1 MRHSKERHFDIVL
14 LKPGDRIGSR
24 PSLLPARSSPP
35 RHESTPHVGYPS
47 RVPVSAPISPQRQPG
62 ILSVSLISAAVVS
75 AAGLLKFW
83 YLYLDDLARD
93 RPGTFAQRALEEGT
107 GWLAATVLIPAIVW
121 ASRRFRFGE
130 HPWWRLAPIHLGFAI
145 MLSIAHTTLMAVS
158 RAIVFPLVGMGSY
171 DYGAMRWRYPME
183 FSNFVVIYAIFVG
196 ALNLFDYYRELRN
209 RQIVAAELEAR
220 LAQTQLQNLQLQLQP
235 HFLFNTLNTISSVM
249 YEDIARADA
258 MLAQL
263 SDLLRRTLR
272 RPDAQQVPLEEEIE
286 TVRMYLRI
294 MQERFGEDLRVEVA
308 MDPDVAQMLVPQL
321 LLQPLVENSIRHA
334 AGKTPLE
341 VTVRAARSQGE
352 LLLRV
357 SDNGPGLQGAI
368 IEKGIGLTN
377 TAERLAALYGERHQ
391 LSFDNGPDGGLTVSV
406 RIPLQAA
413 TA

>member
-1 MRHSKERHFDIVL
+1 MPI
-14 LKPGDRIGSR
+14 
-24 PSLLPARSSPP
+24 PAP
-35 RHESTPHVGYPS
+35 
-47 RVPVSAPISPQRQPG
+47 RQPS
-62 ILSVSLISAAVVS
+62 ILSVSLISVAVLF

-93 RPGTFAQRALEEGT
+93 RSGTFAHRALEEGT
-107 GWLAATVLIPAIVW
+107 GLFAATVLIPAIVW

-130 HPWWRLAPIHLGFAI
+130 DRWWRIAPPHLGVAI
-145 MLSIAHTTLMAVS
+145 VLSIAHTTLMGVS

-171 DYGAMRWRYPME
+171 DYGVMRWRYPME
-183 FSNFVVIYAIFVG
+183 FSNFVVMYAIFVG

-209 RQIVAAELEAR
+209 RQIAAAELETR
-220 LAQTQLQNLQLQLQP
+220 LTQAQLQNLQLQLQP
-235 HFLFNTLNTISSVM
+235 HFLFNALNTISSVM
-249 YEDIARADA
+249 YEDVARADT

-272 RPDAQQVPLEEEIE
+272 RPDVQQVPLEEEIE

-294 MQERFGEDLRVEVA
+294 MQERFGDDLRVDVA
-308 MDPDVAQMLVPQL
+308 IDPDVAQMLVPQL

-334 AGKTPLE
+334 AGTTPLE
-341 VTVRAARSQGE
+341 VTVRAARSEGE

-357 SDNGPGLQGAI
+357 SDNGPGLQGATL
-368 IEKGIGLTN
+368 EKGIGLTN

-391 LSFDNGPDGGLTVSV
+391 LTFDNLPSGGLTVSV

>member
-1 MRHSKERHFDIVL
+1 MPDVNPPTICVTL
-14 LKPGDRIGSR
+14 DRV
-24 PSLLPARSSPP
+24 
-35 RHESTPHVGYPS
+35 HT
-47 RVPVSAPISPQRQPG
+47 SAQRQPSV
-62 ILSVSLISAAVVS
+62 LSVSLISALVVATAS
-75 AAGLLKFW
+75 LLKFW

-93 RPGTFAQRALEEGT
+93 RSGTFVHRALEEGT
-107 GWLAATVLIPAIVW
+107 GLFAATVLVPAIVW
-121 ASRRFRFGE
+121 TSRRFRFGE
-130 HPWWRLAPIHLGFAI
+130 APWWRLVPIHLGVAI
-145 MLSIAHTTLMAVS
+145 VLSIAHTTLMGVS

-171 DYGAMRWRYPME
+171 DYGVMRWRYPME
-183 FSNFVVIYAIFVG
+183 FSNFVVMYAIFVG

-209 RQIVAAELEAR
+209 RQIAAAELETR
-220 LAQTQLQNLQLQLQP
+220 LAQAQLQNLQLQLQP
-235 HFLFNTLNTISSVM
+235 HFLFNVLNTISSVM
-249 YEDIARADA
+249 YEDIARADT

-286 TVRMYLRI
+286 TVRMYVRI
-294 MQERFGEDLRVEVA
+294 MQERFGDDLRVEVT

-321 LLQPLVENSIRHA
+321 LLQPLVENSIRHG

-341 VTVRAARSQGE
+341 VTVRAARSEGE

-357 SDNGPGLQGAI
+357 SDNGPGLQSAT

-377 TAERLAALYGERHQ
+377 TAERLAALYGERHR
-391 LSFDNGPDGGLTVSV
+391 LIFDNIPGGGLMVSV

>member
-1 MRHSKERHFDIVL
+1 M
-14 LKPGDRIGSR
+14 
-24 PSLLPARSSPP
+24 
-35 RHESTPHVGYPS
+35 
-47 RVPVSAPISPQRQPG
+47 
-62 ILSVSLISAAVVS
+62 ISAAVVS

-93 RPGTFAQRALEEGT
+93 RSGTFPQRALEEGT
-107 GWLAATVLIPAIVW
+107 GLLAATVLIPAIVW
-121 ASRRFRFGE
+121 TSRRFRFGE
-130 HPWWRLAPIHLGFAI
+130 HPWWRIAPIHLGVAI
-145 MLSIAHTTLMAVS
+145 ILSIAHTTLMAVS
-158 RAIVFPLVGMGSY
+158 RAIIFPLLGMGSY
-171 DYGAMRWRYPME
+171 DYGVMGWRYPME
-183 FSNFVVIYAIFVG
+183 FSNFVVIYAIFIG

-235 HFLFNTLNTISSVM
+235 HFLFNALNTISSVM
-249 YEDIARADA
+249 YENVARADA

-272 RPDAQQVPLEEEIE
+272 RPDAQQVPLEDEIE

-294 MQERFGEDLRVEVA
+294 MQERFGDDLRVEVA

-341 VTVRAARSQGE
+341 VTVRAAQSEGE

-357 SDNGPGLQGAI
+357 SDNGPGLQGATPGATM
-368 IEKGIGLTN
+368 EKGIGLSN
-377 TAERLAALYGERHQ
+377 TAERLAALYGEHHQ

>member
-1 MRHSKERHFDIVL
+1 
-14 LKPGDRIGSR
+14 
-24 PSLLPARSSPP
+24 
-35 RHESTPHVGYPS
+35 
-47 RVPVSAPISPQRQPG
+47 VPVSAPISAAISPQRQPS
-62 ILSVSLISAAVVS
+62 ILRVSLISAAVVS

-93 RPGTFAQRALEEGT
+93 RSGTFPQRALEEGT
-107 GWLAATVLIPAIVW
+107 GLLAATVLIPAIVW
-121 ASRRFRFGE
+121 TSRRFRFGE
-130 HPWWRLAPIHLGFAI
+130 HPWWRIAPIHLGVAI
-145 MLSIAHTTLMAVS
+145 ILSIAHTTLMAVS
-158 RAIVFPLVGMGSY
+158 RAIVFPLLGMGSY
-171 DYGAMRWRYPME
+171 DYGVMRWRYPME
-183 FSNFVVIYAIFVG
+183 FSNFVVIYAIFIG

-209 RQIVAAELEAR
+209 RQIVAAELETR

-235 HFLFNTLNTISSVM
+235 HFLFNALNTISSVM

-272 RPDAQQVPLEEEIE
+272 RPDAQQVPLEDEIE

-294 MQERFGEDLRVEVA
+294 MQERFGDDLRVEVA
-308 MDPDVAQMLVPQL
+308 MDADVAQMLVPQL

-341 VTVRAARSQGE
+341 VTVRAAQSEGE

-357 SDNGPGLQGAI
+357 SDNGPGLQGAT
-368 IEKGIGLTN
+368 IEKGIGLSN
-377 TAERLAALYGERHQ
+377 TAERLAALYGEHHQ